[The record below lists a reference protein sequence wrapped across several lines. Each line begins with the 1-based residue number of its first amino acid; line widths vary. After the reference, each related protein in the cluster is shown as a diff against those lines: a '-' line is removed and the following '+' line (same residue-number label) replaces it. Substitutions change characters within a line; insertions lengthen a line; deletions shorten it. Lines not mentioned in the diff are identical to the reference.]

1 MGEGR
6 QVKLSVKAAVP
17 TIALALSLAFPAGAG
32 ADTKWVCD
40 VPGEGLKTF
49 VTAAD
54 AARHGIDQA
63 NSRAGVVFHDQFGEV
78 CHVE

>member
-1 MGEGR
+1 
-6 QVKLSVKAAVP
+6 VKLFVKAAFAG
-17 TIALALSLAFPAGAG
+17 IAVALTLVLPAGAG

-40 VPGEGLKTF
+40 VPGEGLVTF
-49 VTAAD
+49 VSAAD

-63 NSRAGVVFHDQFGEV
+63 KSKAGVVFNQRFGEV